1 LADSTINRYNREAKK
16 YEQKWHKY
24 LDHTHRMLLK
34 HIELTPSDVVLD
46 PSGGTGLLAKKLIV
60 QNYSFKQLVIND
72 PSDEMLAIARQ
83 RLSDKPSISFKN
95 KKVQDLSYPKNY
107 FTKIIC
113 LNSFHF
119 YEKQHQVLSQ
129 FYKLLKPAGKL
140 YILDWNR
147 EGFFRIINSLIR
159 WSSSEYINTRSL
171 PELQQMMSENTF
183 NIQTSHRWN
192 WRYWKLMFVEGAKQR
207 TTWFC

>member
-1 LADSTINRYNREAKK
+1 
-16 YEQKWHKY
+16 
-24 LDHTHRMLLK
+24 MLLK

-46 PSGGTGLLAKKLIV
+46 PSGGTGLLAKKLIA
-60 QNYSFKQLVIND
+60 QNYSFEQLVIND

-119 YEKQHQVLSQ
+119 YEKQDQVLSQ
-129 FYKLLKPAGKL
+129 FYKLLKPTGKL

-147 EGFFRIINSLIR
+147 EGFFRMVNTLIR

-171 PELQQMMSENTF
+171 RELQQMMSENTF

-192 WRYWKLMFVEGAKQR
+192 WRYWKLMFVEGAK
-207 TTWFC
+207 